1 MKFITRFSSTQQ
13 ENEWAECDLCLYQLC
28 PRGVNLRNHYFALA
42 AGVLA
47 AALLTACSGGGG
59 TSSVLPTAGTAP
71 AAGAIAPQTSFRQ
84 ELAAGHIAP
93 SCDAAAPGEA
103 RCFAYVVTEI
113 GRVALGYRPSSSTT
127 PAGYGPADLQAA
139 YALNTTGGA
148 GRTIA
153 IVDAYNAATLESDL
167 GVYRSTYGLPPC
179 TTANGCFRKVNQTG
193 GTTLPKNNA
202 SWGQETS
209 LDVDMVSANCPNCKI
224 LVVEANSAS
233 VSNLSAAVNT
243 AASLGAVAI
252 SNSYGGSESST
263 ETSFA
268 PAYNHAGV
276 AITASN
282 GDSGYGAQVPAAFN
296 TLTAVGGTTL
306 SRASNTRG
314 WTETVWSGSGSGC
327 SAYISKPSW
336 QQDPNCTNRMIGDVA
351 YIGDPNTG
359 VAVYDSTAY
368 RGSVGWLVF
377 GGTSVGS
384 PAIAAIYGLSG
395 TTVSDASYTYAH
407 TSSLN
412 DVTTGSNGT
421 CPFAYYCNGEIGYD
435 GPTGN
440 GTPNGTAGF

>member
-1 MKFITRFSSTQQ
+1 MRKRSVSLIG
-13 ENEWAECDLCLYQLC
+13 
-28 PRGVNLRNHYFALA
+28 GVF
-42 AGVLA
+42 A
-47 AALLTACSGGGG
+47 AALLAACSSGGG
-59 TSSVLPTAGTAP
+59 TSSVLPGAKTAP
-71 AAGAIAPQTSFRQ
+71 ATGSIAPQTSFRQ
-84 ELAAGHIAP
+84 ELAAGHIAA
-93 SCDAAAPGEA
+93 SCGAAAPGDA
-103 RCFAYVVTEI
+103 RCFAYYVTES
-113 GRVALGYRPSSSTT
+113 GRVALGYRKTTATT
-127 PAGYGPADLQAA
+127 PAGYGPADLQSA
-139 YALNTTGGA
+139 YALNTAGGA

-233 VSNLSAAVNT
+233 FADLSASVNT
-243 AASLGAVAI
+243 AATLGAVAI
-252 SNSYGGSESST
+252 SNSYGGAESST
-263 ETSFA
+263 EASAIA
-268 PAYNHAGV
+268 PAYNHPGI

-282 GDSGYGAQVPAAFN
+282 GDSGYGAAAPAAFN

-306 SRASNTRG
+306 SRASHARG

-336 QQDPNCTNRMIGDVA
+336 QKDPNCANRMIGDVA

-368 RGSVGWLVF
+368 RGSCGWQVF

-407 TSSLN
+407 TTSLN
-412 DVTTGSNGT
+412 DVTSGSNGT
-421 CPFAYYCNGEIGYD
+421 CPFTYYCNAVVGYD

-440 GTPNGTAGF
+440 GTPIGTAAF